1 MNPDELI
8 HQAQQQILAADT
20 IMIGAERLEGAS
32 ALLMAV
38 QRHWT
43 APDREARLAIAL
55 EANREVWNDIQA
67 ALAGGALSLPLEARQ
82 NLLILSVYAEGKIN
96 ECEAR
101 PSSDAIG
108 ALVSLTRTLAGSLRD
123 WKVAA

>member
-1 MNPDELI
+1 MNPEELI
-8 HQAQQQILAADT
+8 QQAQQHILAADT

-43 APDREARLAIAL
+43 SPDREARLAIAL
-55 EANREVWNDIQA
+55 EANLEVWSDIQA
-67 ALAGGALSLPLEARQ
+67 ALAEGEASLPLEVRQ
-82 NLLILSVYAEGKIN
+82 NLLILSVYAESKIG

-101 PSSDAIG
+101 PSSDAVG
-108 ALVSLTRTLAGSLRD
+108 ALVALTRSLAGSLRD

>member
-1 MNPDELI
+1 MTPEELI
-8 HQAQQQILAADT
+8 EQAQQRILAADT

-43 APDREARLAIAL
+43 SPDREARLAIAL
-55 EANREVWNDIQA
+55 EANREVWSDIQA
-67 ALAGGALSLPLEARQ
+67 ALAEGSASLPLEVRQ

-101 PSSDAIG
+101 PSSDAVG
-108 ALVSLTRTLAGSLRD
+108 GLVALTRSLAGSLRD

>member
-1 MNPDELI
+1 MTPEELI
-8 HQAQQQILAADT
+8 QEAQQRILAGDT
-20 IMIGAERLEGAS
+20 MMIGAERLEGAS

-55 EANREVWNDIQA
+55 EASREVWCDIQA
-67 ALAGGALSLPLEARQ
+67 ALAEGAASLPLEVRQ

-96 ECEAR
+96 ECEACA
-101 PSSDAIG
+101 SSDAVG
-108 ALVSLTRTLAGSLRD
+108 ALVALTRSLAGSLRD

>member
-1 MNPDELI
+1 MNPEAVI
-8 HQAQQQILAADT
+8 EQAQQHILAADT
-20 IMIGAERLEGAS
+20 IMIGADRLEGAS

-55 EANREVWNDIQA
+55 DASREVWNDIQA
-67 ALAGGALSLPLEARQ
+67 ALAEGAPSLPLEVRQ
-82 NLLILSVYAEGKIN
+82 NLLILSVYAEGKIS

-108 ALVSLTRTLAGSLRD
+108 ALIALTRTLAGSLRD